1 MMYKQRKAFSML
13 VAIFVIMIL
22 SLVASYIFYANSTT
36 AKVGQLQYQRAQA
49 MLLARSYTEYA
60 VLAIQGHNRNVNSGC
75 VNKIVT
81 DIGANP
87 EQGQGFKVIV
97 KISYI
102 GNQKYIQNCGAKT
115 AQLANPNITNQTAPE
130 DTLMAIVDVYV
141 KYKDMQHQG
150 LSAGANNSVPWHT
163 YHRRSLQKI

>member
-1 MMYKQRKAFSML
+1 MMNKQRRAFSML

-36 AKVGQLQYQRAQA
+36 AKVGQLQYQREQA

-60 VLAIQGHNRNVNSGC
+60 VLAIQGHNRVVNNNC
-75 VNKIVT
+75 VNEIDT

-87 EQGQGFKVIV
+87 AQGQGFRVIV

-102 GNQKYIQNCGAKT
+102 GNQKYIQYCGAKT
-115 AQLANPNITNQTAPE
+115 AQLADPDITDPTKPE

-141 KYKDMQHQG
+141 KYKDIQHQG
-150 LSAGANNSVPWHT
+150 LNNAGNNIPWHT